1 MLPRIV
7 FLLCLL
13 VSASG
18 FVSPPVALAMG
29 LVFGLAFPHPYG
41 EEAKKFSR
49 FLLQAS
55 VVGLGFGMDLH
66 QVVQAGRS
74 GFVYTMLGI
83 SFALLAGMG
92 LGALLG
98 VQRVPA
104 FLISA
109 GTAIC
114 GGSAIAAV
122 GPITQ
127 ATDEEMAVALGTVFV
142 LNSVA
147 LLIFPAIGAAFKL
160 TQSQFGLWAALAI
173 HDTSSVVGAA
183 AKYGAEALA
192 IATTVKLARAL
203 WIVPLSVGNRG
214 RARAQGEDPVAVV
227 HRPVLPGGVCNTYLP
242 GGAHVYGLA
251 VRVAKIG
258 LTATLFL
265 IGSGIS
271 VATIKQVG
279 YRALLQ
285 GIILWLLV
293 SVGSLWLIRAGWIA
307 LVKKGSK
314 APQKRRAKSPPVRSS
329 DQSSTMRMRIEAAI
343 RRIPQ
348 GKVSTYGAVAR
359 AAGLPRRGAAGRT
372 GAASRLRVAL
382 AAGLGAGGEIKL
394 RGDSAIEQRLR
405 LEAEGVRFR
414 GRKVD
419 MKQCEFKFAAR
430 ERAEKAMRPR
440 PGLTT
445 NE

>member
-1 MLPRIV
+1 MIDETTAAATQPSSRMLPRLV

-18 FVSPPVALAMG
+18 FVSPPVALGMG
-29 LVFGLAFPHPYG
+29 LVFGLALAHPYG
-41 EEAKKFSR
+41 NEAKKFSK

-55 VVGLGFGMDLH
+55 VVGLGFGMNLH
-66 QVVQAGRS
+66 QVVRAGRS
-74 GFVYTMLGI
+74 GFVYTMFGI

-92 LGALLG
+92 LGALLS

-104 FLISA
+104 FLIST

-127 ATDEEMAVALGTVFV
+127 ASDEEMAISLGTVFV

-147 LLIFPAIGAAFKL
+147 LLIFPSIGAGLKL

-203 WIVPLSVGNRG
+203 WIVPLSL
-214 RARAQGEDPVAVV
+214 ATAVV
-227 HRPVLPGGVCNTYLP
+227 RGTKAKIQWPWFIGLFCLAAICNTYLP
-242 GGAHVYGLA
+242 SGAHVYGIA
-251 VRVAKIG
+251 VKVAKVG

-271 VATIKQVG
+271 VATIKEVG
-279 YRALLQ
+279 HRPLLQ

-293 SVGSLWLIRAGWIA
+293 SVGSLWLIHIGWIA
-307 LVKKGSK
+307 L
-314 APQKRRAKSPPVRSS
+314 
-329 DQSSTMRMRIEAAI
+329 
-343 RRIPQ
+343 
-348 GKVSTYGAVAR
+348 
-359 AAGLPRRGAAGRT
+359 
-372 GAASRLRVAL
+372 
-382 AAGLGAGGEIKL
+382 
-394 RGDSAIEQRLR
+394 
-405 LEAEGVRFR
+405 
-414 GRKVD
+414 
-419 MKQCEFKFAAR
+419 
-430 ERAEKAMRPR
+430 
-440 PGLTT
+440 
-445 NE
+445 

>member
-1 MLPRIV
+1 MLPRII
-7 FLLCLL
+7 FILCLL

-18 FVSPPVALAMG
+18 FVSPPVALAIG
-29 LVFGLAFPHPYG
+29 LLFGLTLPHPYDRQT
-41 EEAKKFSR
+41 KKFSK

-55 VVGLGFGMDLH
+55 VVGLGFGMNLH

-74 GFVYTMLGI
+74 GFVYTMFGI

-98 VQRVPA
+98 VPRVPA
-104 FLISA
+104 FLIST

-127 ATDEEMAVALGTVFV
+127 ASDEEMAVALGTVFV

-147 LLIFPAIGAAFKL
+147 LLTFPAIGAALKL

-192 IATTVKLARAL
+192 VATTVKLARAL
-203 WIVPLSVGNRG
+203 WIVPLSIGTAIVRG
-214 RARAQGEDPVAVV
+214 VKAKIQWPWFIGLFCLAA
-227 HRPVLPGGVCNTYLP
+227 VCNTYLP
-242 GGAHVYGLA
+242 AGAHAYGLA

-271 VATIKQVG
+271 VATIKRVG
-279 YRALLQ
+279 HRPLLQ
-285 GIILWLLV
+285 GVILWLLV
-293 SVGSLWLIRAGWIA
+293 LLGSLWLIRVGWI
-307 LVKKGSK
+307 
-314 APQKRRAKSPPVRSS
+314 
-329 DQSSTMRMRIEAAI
+329 
-343 RRIPQ
+343 
-348 GKVSTYGAVAR
+348 
-359 AAGLPRRGAAGRT
+359 
-372 GAASRLRVAL
+372 RL
-382 AAGLGAGGEIKL
+382 
-394 RGDSAIEQRLR
+394 
-405 LEAEGVRFR
+405 
-414 GRKVD
+414 
-419 MKQCEFKFAAR
+419 
-430 ERAEKAMRPR
+430 
-440 PGLTT
+440 
-445 NE
+445 